1 MRRTAALLIILA
13 VAAPAGAHHTAT
25 PAVVL
30 LTSSG
35 DNTLP
40 RLPAFGS
47 TVGLALGS
55 GPAVYSVKLFQQP
68 PVLKLISSGG
78 STSNPAAAA
87 TAAIAFDSDGDPL
100 GSGDPGHQIFI
111 GVGGALQQVTH
122 DPSGTSRNPALS
134 DTGTRLTFESTGNLT
149 GGGMVGIQQIY
160 FRDANGGLVQVII

>member
-68 PVLKLISSGG
+68 PVLKLISEG
-78 STSNPAAAA
+78 
-87 TAAIAFDSDGDPL
+87 
-100 GSGDPGHQIFI
+100 
-111 GVGGALQQVTH
+111 
-122 DPSGTSRNPALS
+122 
-134 DTGTRLTFESTGNLT
+134 
-149 GGGMVGIQQIY
+149 
-160 FRDANGGLVQVII
+160 